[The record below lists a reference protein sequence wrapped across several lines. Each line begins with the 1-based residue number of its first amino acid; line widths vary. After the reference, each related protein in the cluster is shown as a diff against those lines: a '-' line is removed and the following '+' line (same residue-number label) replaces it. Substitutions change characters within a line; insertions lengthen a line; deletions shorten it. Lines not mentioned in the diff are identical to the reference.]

1 VRSVPVIVDSHL
13 RLDGNFIGHDLA
25 NEIFDELTI
34 YNHAKDVAQKMNR
47 WGWQELPDDFL
58 LASLEG
64 DTVVMPR
71 GYAYQLKTLLRERD
85 IRVQWEDHR
94 QWRRGGPF
102 PLTGTNGRFK
112 PHQIRAI
119 RKIIKHQ
126 QGMYEAPTGS
136 GKTVTCI
143 GFIIAKQPK
152 RTLILTDRVD
162 LLNQWRKELA
172 AWLGVNIE
180 DIGQIGQGEW
190 NVGARV
196 TVATVQTIWSA
207 IKQHEDA
214 TTLIAEFF
222 SAWDCVIIDECHHVT
237 AETIEAIVGEFN
249 AKYRFGVSATT
260 DRKDDRFEFALN
272 TLGEV
277 FHKDDEKELRA
288 AGVLMRPRVK
298 VIRTKFGADFWPDHE
313 SDEDDK
319 CMVPTCKLSGKRP
332 HWHRNNYQ
340 NVKTD
345 VLLDADRNFL
355 ICETIWD
362 EVVAGPHHHLIVCD
376 EIRQLEALYTLLL
389 STHPHSEGL
398 PGVYVMTGRVKG
410 KERVRIKAE
419 IEAAPEAI
427 VFATVAKEGL
437 DIPAVDRIY
446 LPSPSGNP
454 KVTQQKIGRG
464 TRIHEGK
471 LDIIVF
477 DFFDILVDIFRKQF
491 RKRRF
496 QCYDQLG
503 LEVDLGG

>member
-1 VRSVPVIVDSHL
+1 MRSVPVIVDSRL
-13 RLDGNFIGHDLA
+13 RLDGNLIGHDLA
-25 NEIFDELTI
+25 ETIFDELTVH
-34 YNHAKDVAQKMNR
+34 NHAKDVAEKMNR
-47 WGWQELPDDFL
+47 WGWEELPDDFQL
-58 LASLEG
+58 GSLDG

-71 GYAYQLKTLLRERD
+71 GYAYQLKTLLREQGM
-85 IRVQWEDHR
+85 RVQWDDHR
-94 QWRRGGPF
+94 RWRAGGPF
-102 PLTGTNGRFK
+102 PSTGTNSRFR
-112 PHQIRAI
+112 PHQVKAI

-143 GFIIAKQPK
+143 GFIIAKQPL

-172 AWLGVNIE
+172 AWLGVDI
-180 DIGQIGQGEW
+180 DYIGQIGQGEW
-190 NVGARV
+190 RVGERV

-207 IKQHEDA
+207 IKQHADA
-214 TTLIAEFF
+214 ITLIAEFF
-222 SAWDCVIIDECHHVT
+222 SAWDCVILDECHHVT
-237 AETIEAIVGEFN
+237 AETIEGIVGEFN

-277 FHKDDEKELRA
+277 FHKDNEQELRA

-298 VIRTKFGADFWPDHE
+298 VIRTNFGANFWPDHE

-319 CMVPTCKLSGKRP
+319 CMVPGCKLSGKR
-332 HWHRNNYQ
+332 HHFHRNNYQ

-345 VLLDADRNFL
+345 VLFDPERNRL
-355 ICETIWD
+355 IAET
-362 EVVAGPHHHLIVCD
+362 VASQLGEPHHHLIITD
-376 EIRQLEALYTLLL
+376 EVKHLEALEQAVIAT
-389 STHPHSEGL
+389 L
-398 PGVYVMTGRVKG
+398 PGIPIYVMTGRVKG

-419 IEAAPEAI
+419 IEASRQCI
-427 VFATVAKEGL
+427 VLATVAKEGM

-446 LPSPSGNP
+446 LPFPSGNP

-464 TRIHEGK
+464 TRIHDGK
-471 LDIIVF
+471 ADIIVF
-477 DFFDILVDIFRKQF
+477 DFFDILVDIFRRQF

-503 LEVDLGG
+503 LEVDLGV

>member
-1 VRSVPVIVDSHL
+1 MRSVPVIVDSHL

-25 NEIFDELTI
+25 EAIFDELTV
-34 YNHAKDVAQKMNR
+34 YNHAKDVAKKMNR
-47 WGWQELPDDFL
+47 WGWEKLPDDFQL
-58 LASLEG
+58 GSLDG

-71 GYAYQLKTLLRERD
+71 GYAYQLKTLLRDHD

-94 QWRRGGPF
+94 QWRSAGPF
-102 PLTGTNGRFK
+102 PSTGANGRFR
-112 PHQIRAI
+112 PHQIKAI

-143 GFIIAKQPK
+143 GFIIAKQP
-152 RTLILTDRVD
+152 RHTLILTDRVD

-172 AWLGVNIE
+172 AWLGVNID

-196 TVATVQTIWSA
+196 TVATVQTIWA
-207 IKQHEDA
+207 AYKRGELPVD
-214 TTLIAEFF
+214 FF
-222 SAWDCVIIDECHHVT
+222 DDWDCVILDECHHVT
-237 AETIEAIVGEFN
+237 AETIEGILGEFN

-277 FHKDDEKELRA
+277 FHKDNEQELRA

-298 VIRTKFGADFWPDHE
+298 VIRTKFDRPFWPDHE

-319 CMVPTCKLSGKRP
+319 CLVPRCKLSGKRP

-340 NVKTD
+340 SVKTD
-345 VLLDADRNFL
+345 LLDDGDRNFL

-362 EVVAGPHHHLIVCD
+362 EVEAGPHHHLIVCD
-376 EIRQLEALYTLLL
+376 ELRQLDALYTMLL
-389 STHPHSEGL
+389 SVHPHSEGL
-398 PGVYVMTGRVKG
+398 PPVYVMTGRVKG
-410 KERVRIKAE
+410 QKRVQIKAE
-419 IEAAPEAI
+419 IEQAKECI
-427 VFATVAKEGL
+427 VFASVAKEGL

-446 LPSPSGNP
+446 LPFPSGNP

-464 TRIHEGK
+464 TRIHDGK
-471 LDIIVF
+471 ADIIVF

-503 LEVDLGG
+503 LGG